1 MNENE
6 HKNPDKRL
14 VTGVV
19 VYAVVFFL
27 VIALANLNAINT
39 FLAKVLDVLS
49 PVLLGLC
56 IAYLINPLFRALER
70 RALYRV
76 RPASLRRAL
85 ALLLTYAVVLAL
97 IAGLILLIIPQLIGS
112 IKTFAGNFNAHLDS
126 LVDRLNTFIAWLNG
140 HLPAHNGA
148 PAFSPLDRA
157 SVLEKVNGLWNSLLE
172 LLKNS
177 IRSGSISHIF
187 SILGQTA
194 SVVTDIILA
203 VFISLYVL
211 ATKELRYAQ
220 IKKFRVAWIP
230 ERTNAVLTRIL
241 SIANRSFG
249 GFLRGKL
256 LDSFI
261 VGVLVYLFCLIAR
274 IPNALLVS
282 VIVGITDII
291 PVVGPFIGVIPSA
304 VIILLTDPIKV
315 IFFLIAIL
323 VIQQLDGNVIAPK
336 ILGDNTGVSSLCV
349 LIAIILMGSLW
360 GLAGM
365 IVGVPLFATV
375 LELLKIRIGKRL
387 AEKGLP
393 DETESYYAPDAY
405 AGTPE
410 SAHGTRPRRK
420 SRAAEAADSS
430 GVTTG
435 AGRLSPT
442 ERMNLG
448 TLSLAMRH
456 GLFRNQS
463 DEALE
468 AFAADEAQF
477 LAKITAATQAEEKSD
492 PQAGTTAETENAAAS
507 GTETETETETA
518 AETEAE
524 EEPAAVPDTDGTA
537 ETVDA
542 TAPAESAPG
551 SDRPEGGADI

>member
-140 HLPAHNGA
+140 HLPTHNGA

-420 SRAAEAADSS
+420 SRAAEASADSS

-492 PQAGTTAETENAAAS
+492 TQAGTTAPTENAAAS
-507 GTETETETETA
+507 GTETETA
-518 AETEAE
+518 AEED
-524 EEPAAVPDTDGTA
+524 PAAVPDTDGTA